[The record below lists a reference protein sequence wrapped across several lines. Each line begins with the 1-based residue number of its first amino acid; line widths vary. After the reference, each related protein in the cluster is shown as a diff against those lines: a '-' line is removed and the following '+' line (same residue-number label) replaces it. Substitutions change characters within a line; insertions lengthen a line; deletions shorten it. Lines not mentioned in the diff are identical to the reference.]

1 MTPGPCPGIT
11 SVDQARGRLSVAWN
25 GGNQVGLMP
34 EGEYAPTPP
43 PRGKHKIVATG
54 EPRVCGRRS
63 SRRDVPRQRV
73 QRPGAQLVAHS

>member
-43 PRGKHKIVATG
+43 P
-54 EPRVCGRRS
+54 
-63 SRRDVPRQRV
+63 PRQAQDCCDR
-73 QRPGAQLVAHS
+73 GAARLRQEEL